1 MTVGLFLPW
10 KGGGPARVSDPTG
23 DNDEALAEQLREL
36 RVEYL
41 ADGAERLAELRVW
54 CERAARGEAKALE
67 ALLHALHRLAGSGG
81 SYGFPEITER
91 SRDAEAFAQRLG
103 RVTRR
108 QRSRAASSLRSSI
121 EAIGGAFDAARRN
134 LETSQDFP

>member
-1 MTVGLFLPW
+1 
-10 KGGGPARVSDPTG
+10 VSDPS
-23 DNDEALAEQLREL
+23 DENDEALAEQLREL

-41 ADGAERLAELRVW
+41 ADGAERLAELRAW
-54 CERAARGEAKALE
+54 CERAAGGEAKALQ
-67 ALLHALHRLAGSGG
+67 ALLRALHRLAGSGG

-103 RVTRR
+103 RSTRH

-121 EAIGGAFDAARRN
+121 EAIGAAFDAARRN
-134 LETSQDFP
+134 LDATQDPS